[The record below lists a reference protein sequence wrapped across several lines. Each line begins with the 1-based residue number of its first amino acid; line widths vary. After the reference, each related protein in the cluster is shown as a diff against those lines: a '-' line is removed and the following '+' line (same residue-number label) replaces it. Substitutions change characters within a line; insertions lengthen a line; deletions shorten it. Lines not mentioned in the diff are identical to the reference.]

1 LKKRPSGDTLDTTF
15 LGTNKGYNRSMV
27 KNRYGKLVR
36 DKIPELIRKNEKTA
50 NIRHMDEHEF
60 RRELLYLL
68 IDSAEQLLRTGY
80 SPVDKEFIE
89 SLADVQEVFDEI
101 LKTFN
106 INKDTLAKV
115 RTITAKAYG
124 TFEQRIFLESV
135 IDNKSGIKRE

>member
-1 LKKRPSGDTLDTTF
+1 
-15 LGTNKGYNRSMV
+15 MV

-36 DKIPELIRKNEKTA
+36 DKIPELIRKNEKTP

-80 SPVDKEFIE
+80 SPVDKEFFE

-101 LKTFN
+101 IKTFN
-106 INKDTLAKV
+106 INEDILAKV
-115 RTITAKAYG
+115 RAISAQVYG